1 MSTLKSVLAKV
12 PLGGGSSQMNEGQA
26 LEAESKAYHF
36 DPKNVAPP
44 EVQERLR
51 ALLAWHD
58 NVYRS
63 VLNKIEA
70 VPGLESLIDNT
81 SEALNTCKSMSH
93 LAFANELTRLIDV
106 YTILTPWL
114 TVSVIP
120 DHNSI
125 NSS

>member
-1 MSTLKSVLAKV
+1 M
-12 PLGGGSSQMNEGQA
+12 GEGEA
-26 LEAESKAYHF
+26 LEAESKAYRF

-44 EVQERLR
+44 EVQARLR

-63 VLNKIEA
+63 VLSKIEA

-93 LAFANELTRLIDV
+93 LAFADELTRLIDV

-120 DHNSI
+120 DHNGI
-125 NSS
+125 NSF